1 MTYEAGRGGDGF
13 GLQSQSQQRRRRR
26 HPFTD
31 ADSPSSLAKAIDA
44 HSLEGFAIDDGLVL
58 LRHSQLS
65 LQGRNIID

>member
-13 GLQSQSQQRRRRR
+13 GLQSQSQQRRRR

-31 ADSPSSLAKAIDA
+31 AESLSSLAKAIDA

>member
-31 ADSPSSLAKAIDA
+31 AESLSSLAKAIDA

>member
-1 MTYEAGRGGDGF
+1 MTYEAGRDGDGF
-13 GLQSQSQQRRRRR
+13 GLQSQSQQRRRR

-31 ADSPSSLAKAIDA
+31 AESPPCLAEAVHA

-65 LQGRNIID
+65 LEGKNIID

>member
-1 MTYEAGRGGDGF
+1 MTYEAGRGGHGF

-31 ADSPSSLAKAIDA
+31 AESASSLAKAIDA
-44 HSLEGFAIDDGLVL
+44 HSLEGFAIDEGLVL

-65 LQGRNIID
+65 LQGKNIIY